1 MNDLKFALR
10 QLLKNPGFTAVAV
23 LTLALGIGAN
33 TAIFSVVDAVLLKA
47 LPYDDP
53 GQLVQVWEAPQ
64 PGKRNSV
71 SPGAFLDWKEHAKV
85 FDSLSLVDET
95 EKNLTGD
102 GEPERIKGL
111 AMSARGLEMLR
122 VRPVVGRTFTP
133 QEDQVGSDKVIVL
146 THRFWTRRF
155 GGNPGVIGQTLQLS
169 DQTYAV
175 IGVLP
180 PRSLLWEEAEF
191 VIPFT
196 LAPGEANQRSANW
209 LHVMG
214 RLKPGVSVEQAQ
226 VAMNALAAQLKPL
239 YPAHKKD
246 WGVTVVAMR
255 EQLTGDIKPTLLILL
270 GAVSF
275 VLLIACG
282 NVASLLLAKA
292 SGRQKEMAI
301 RAALGASRGRV
312 IRLLLTETVLL
323 SLVGGALGIVLA
335 YWSVGTIS
343 QLTAIN
349 LPRSQEIGVDLRALG
364 FALFVSVLTGMVMGL
379 VPALQ
384 ISRPDLN
391 DTLKE
396 GARGSAAGRRSQVCG
411 ALIASEVALSLVLLI
426 GAGLLLNS
434 FVRISFVP
442 PGIKP
447 ENGLTMRI
455 ALPEKKYPDAERRA
469 AFFQQVME
477 RIDRLP
483 GVEGS
488 GVTQTLPLAGY
499 CPETSFSISGKPQ
512 REDNIY
518 SVGMDFCTAGYFQA
532 VGIPLLKGRTFDRR
546 DKIGAPGVVLI
557 NEALAREYFPN
568 EDPLGKHLYLYSG
581 MGKTDAGWEIVG
593 IVGNVHQHGLTEPVK
608 PCVYRP
614 LSYSFI
620 WHGGNLMIRAAN
632 DPAALVKSV
641 RQTVLEV
648 DPNQPVAN
656 VQTLKEIVRKSLS
669 QRSFILALIGG
680 FAGAALL
687 LAAIGLYGVMGYAVS
702 QRTREIG
709 VRMALGARQRDVVSM
724 VIGQG
729 MRIVLIG
736 LAVGMIGAVGLSRLL
751 QGFLFEIKPTD
762 PTTFVAVP
770 LILLAV
776 ALFAC
781 WLPARRAARLAPMV
795 ALRTE

>member
-1 MNDLKFALR
+1 MNDLKFAFR

-53 GQLVQVWEAPQ
+53 RQLVQVWEAPQ

-95 EKNLTGD
+95 EKNLTGN

-122 VRPVVGRTFTP
+122 VRPLLGRTFTS
-133 QEDQVGSDKVIVL
+133 QEDQAGSDKVIVL

-155 GGNPGVIGQTLQLS
+155 GGNPGVIDQTLQLS

-196 LAPGEANQRSANW
+196 LVPGEANQRSANW
-209 LHVMG
+209 LKVMG
-214 RLKPGVSVEQAQ
+214 RLKPGVRVEQAQ
-226 VAMNALAAQLKPL
+226 VAMNALSAQLKPL
-239 YPAHKKD
+239 YPVHKKD
-246 WGVTVVAMR
+246 WGVTVVEMR

-270 GAVSF
+270 GAVSL
-275 VLLIACG
+275 VLLVACG

-301 RAALGASRGRV
+301 RAALGATRWHI
-312 IRLLLTETVLL
+312 IRPLLTETVLL
-323 SLVGGALGIVLA
+323 SLAGGALGILLA
-335 YWSVGTIS
+335 YWSVGTIR

-349 LPRSQEIGVDLRALG
+349 LPRAQEIGVDLPALG
-364 FALFVSVLTGMVMGL
+364 FALFVSVITGMVMGL

-391 DTLKE
+391 ETLKE
-396 GARGSAAGRRSQVCG
+396 GARGWAAGRRNQVRG
-411 ALIASEVALSLVLLI
+411 ALIAAEVALSLVLLI

-442 PGIKP
+442 PGINP
-447 ENGLTMRI
+447 ENGLAMRI
-455 ALPEKKYPDAERRA
+455 ALPEKKYPNAERRA
-469 AFFQQVME
+469 AFFEQVIE

-483 GVEGS
+483 GIDGS

-499 CPETSFSISGKPQ
+499 CPEIAFAISAPPLPGETVYPV
-512 REDNIY
+512 DY
-518 SVGMDFCTAGYFQA
+518 DFCTAGYFQA
-532 VGIPLLKGRTFDRR
+532 VGIPLLKGRTFQPN
-546 DKIGAPGVVLI
+546 DKVGAPGVVI
-557 NEALAREYFPN
+557 VNEALAREYFPS
-568 EDPLGKHLYLYSG
+568 EDPLGKRLYLVEPVP
-581 MGKTDAGWEIVG
+581 GKTAAGWEIVG
-593 IVGNVHQHGLTEPVK
+593 IVGNVHQHGLAAAVK

-614 LSYSFI
+614 LLFSFI
-620 WHGGNLMIRAAN
+620 WSGGNLVIRSVR

-641 RQTVLEV
+641 RQAILEV

-656 VQTLKEIVRKSLS
+656 VQTLKEIVAKSVS
-669 QRSFILALIGG
+669 QRRFILTMIGG
-680 FAGAALL
+680 FAGVALL
-687 LAAIGLYGVMGYAVS
+687 LAALGLYGVIAYAVS

-709 VRMALGARQRDVVSM
+709 IRMALGATRSNVLALILR
-724 VIGQG
+724 QG
-729 MRIVLIG
+729 MKLVGIG
-736 LAVGMIGAVGLSRLL
+736 VTLGIAGARGGPHPLDRKTQKLS
-751 QGFLFEIKPTD
+751 
-762 PTTFVAVP
+762 
-770 LILLAV
+770 
-776 ALFAC
+776 
-781 WLPARRAARLAPMV
+781 
-795 ALRTE
+795 